1 MEATNKRTVER
12 SLKQSEEIVKMLR
25 KSDATTNFLRL
36 SFVYAS
42 YMRPRWTVQTQWAD
56 ILVSLGFVKTAL
68 DIYLEVEHWDSVIA
82 CYNLLEL
89 KHKAAEVIQNELK
102 KKETVELYCLL
113 GDALDDKSW
122 YERAWEFSKERS
134 GRAQRHLGC
143 YYFAKKQ
150 YEQAI
155 EHLEK
160 SIEINS
166 LQETVWARLGY
177 SALQL
182 ERWELAAKAYRHYT
196 HIEPNGFESW
206 NNLAKAYLNLGD
218 KPRAHKILTEAL
230 RCNYDNWK
238 VWENFLIVSVD
249 TGNFEDVLNA
259 HHRLSELKTKYLD
272 TEVLSITV
280 NAICENTSDAQGRPS
295 ERLSKK
301 AQNLLA
307 QLCVQHPMDGM
318 VFELSARLLDQEP
331 LQQAQKLQKAYRAY
345 TQVRRNDNRILQ
357 HLRIEIVFY
366 FPLETGSK
374 YVDKNTGRDA

>member
-1 MEATNKRTVER
+1 M
-12 SLKQSEEIVKMLR
+12 
-25 KSDATTNFLRL
+25 
-36 SFVYAS
+36 
-42 YMRPRWTVQTQWAD
+42 
-56 ILVSLGFVKTAL
+56 
-68 DIYLEVEHWDSVIA
+68 
-82 CYNLLEL
+82 
-89 KHKAAEVIQNELK
+89 
-102 KKETVELYCLL
+102 YCLL

-143 YYFAKKQ
+143 YYFAKKE
-150 YEQAI
+150 YEKAI

-166 LQETVWARLGY
+166 LQENVWARLGY

-196 HIEPNGFESW
+196 NIEPNGFESW

-218 KPRAHKILTEAL
+218 KTRAHKILTEAL

-272 TEVLSITV
+272 TEVLSITI
-280 NAICENTSDAQGRPS
+280 NAICENTPDAQGT
-295 ERLSKK
+295 
-301 AQNLLA
+301 
-307 QLCVQHPMDGM
+307 C
-318 VFELSARLLDQEP
+318 
-331 LQQAQKLQKAYRAY
+331 
-345 TQVRRNDNRILQ
+345 RILWT
-357 HLRIEIVFY
+357 LRYNKGNYNLFFVCS
-366 FPLETGSK
+366 LK
-374 YVDKNTGRDA
+374 

>member
-1 MEATNKRTVER
+1 MGFRDCLLQCIGTKTQGECPRNSNGK
-12 SLKQSEEIVKMLR
+12 I
-25 KSDATTNFLRL
+25 RL
-36 SFVYAS
+36 QLPA
-42 YMRPRWTVQTQWAD
+42 RIT
-56 ILVSLGFVKTAL
+56 
-68 DIYLEVEHWDSVIA
+68 SV
-82 CYNLLEL
+82 CLCVLQ
-89 KHKAAEVIQNELK
+89 AAEVIQNELK

-113 GDALDDKSW
+113 GDALDDKTW

-155 EHLEK
+155 GHLEK

-259 HHRLSELKTKYLD
+259 HHRLSELKAKYLD

-280 NAICENTSDAQGRPS
+280 NAICENTLDAQGQHT
-295 ERLSKK
+295 KH
-301 AQNLLA
+301 LLF
-307 QLCVQHPMDGM
+307 VE
-318 VFELSARLLDQEP
+318 VFTFS
-331 LQQAQKLQKAYRAY
+331 
-345 TQVRRNDNRILQ
+345 
-357 HLRIEIVFY
+357 
-366 FPLETGSK
+366 
-374 YVDKNTGRDA
+374 